1 MEDREGR
8 KRLML
13 AGDVMAREMRGR
25 DEGAQHRGMAQ
36 GKLGGRRV
44 MRDAPIFVPI
54 ARGIPGMEVS

>member
-1 MEDREGR
+1 
-8 KRLML
+8 ML